1 MADTGS
7 RIPPSTEN
15 DPYTVVVSGGEL
27 VFREGDAGRD
37 LYIVEEG
44 QVELFKGEND
54 QEAVTLDV
62 GDFFGEQSLL
72 EGDPREVSA
81 RAVTTC
87 RLLRLD
93 MPTLEALLKHNPEAA
108 ILMLRQLGR
117 RFGTTDRQEASRSV
131 PSPAFVH
138 EPSGTRFPLRAESSI
153 GRVNRS
159 TGVAPDIDLTPF
171 DAAKT
176 LSRRHARV
184 ALRSNGFFLR
194 EDEGRNG
201 TFVNDQRLGAGGEVQ
216 LTDGDRVRFGLVEVV
231 FRLT

>member
-1 MADTGS
+1 MADTDS
-7 RIPPSTEN
+7 PIPPSAGN
-15 DPYTVVVSGGEL
+15 DAQTLVVSDGEY
-27 VFREGDAGRD
+27 VFREGDAGSE

-54 QEAVTLDV
+54 PAAVTLDV
-62 GDFFGEQSLL
+62 GDFFGERSLL

-81 RAVTTC
+81 RAITTC

-93 MPTLEALLKHNPEAA
+93 LPTLEALFRHSPEAA
-108 ILMLRQLGR
+108 ILLLRKLGR
-117 RFGTTDRQEASRSV
+117 RVEAGRREEAPRGA
-131 PSPAFVH
+131 PSPVFVH
-138 EPSGTRFPLRAESSI
+138 EPSGTRFPLRAESTI

-171 DAAKT
+171 DADKT

-184 ALRSNGFFLR
+184 ALRPDGFFLR

-201 TFVNDQRLGAGGEVQ
+201 TFVNDQRLGAGGEAR